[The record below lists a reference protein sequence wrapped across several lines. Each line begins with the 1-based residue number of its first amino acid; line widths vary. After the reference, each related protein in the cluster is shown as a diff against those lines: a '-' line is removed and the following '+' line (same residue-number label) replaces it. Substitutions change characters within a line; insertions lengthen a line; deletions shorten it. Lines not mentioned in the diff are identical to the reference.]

1 MLVCLLTDLNLTSL
15 TAPPKA
21 GPFAF
26 KGVAENQKSEGAGC
40 NSGN

>member
-1 MLVCLLTDLNLTSL
+1 MLDGLLTDLNLTSL

-26 KGVAENQKSEGAGC
+26 ESVTENQKSEGTRR
-40 NSGN
+40 NSGD